1 MGSWGGGVRGIHAAT
16 FADDNI
22 SKHALSHEGIPT
34 DHTARIKQLQEATP
48 VCDALGK
55 GPAHRQFSGHKGDCE
70 NGGARL
76 RLSCR
81 VLGLALGSTAEPVA
95 EALHGT

>member
-1 MGSWGGGVRGIHAAT
+1 
-16 FADDNI
+16 
-22 SKHALSHEGIPT
+22 
-34 DHTARIKQLQEATP
+34 

-70 NGGARL
+70 NGGAGL

-81 VLGLALGSTAEPVA
+81 ALGLALGSTAELVA